1 MLISCLFTLSTKG
14 QRSPIKSR
22 TLRTKQI
29 KSSVFK
35 VVQNHCL
42 NICDLGRKNEDFN
55 FVYKTIS
62 GMFTFCCVFVYFG
75 LFVYIYLFTFFQPLM
90 EWKTNFKLIYNI
102 LMTWLKEFIL
112 NGLSYFGLG
121 AKRTWPLKWWKG
133 WWKKRPGLGRLKQNL
148 WPPWRLGYG
157 IPDLSMRKLSWK
169 ITIK

>member
-1 MLISCLFTLSTKG
+1 MDLNQG

-62 GMFTFCCVFVYFG
+62 ALDGMKDKFQIDLQHSNDLVERIHFERSLLFWSWGEKDMAIKMMKG
-75 LFVYIYLFTFFQPLM
+75 LMKKTSGSGPFKAESLTTMASWLWNSRSVNAQVILKDYYQKAM
-90 EWKTNFKLIYNI
+90 EI
-102 LMTWLKEFIL
+102 
-112 NGLSYFGLG
+112 
-121 AKRTWPLKWWKG
+121 
-133 WWKKRPGLGRLKQNL
+133 
-148 WPPWRLGYG
+148 
-157 IPDLSMRKLSWK
+157 
-169 ITIK
+169 